1 MGVMF
6 QAFYWNCPQEEQQD
20 GTWWNFL
27 GAKLPELQQAGFT
40 ALWLP
45 PASKAA
51 NLGGPSMGYDPYD
64 YYDLGDFNQKGRTR
78 TWFGNQAE
86 LTALINAAHTAN
98 MQAYADLVLDHN
110 NGGDAQE
117 ANPIDGKNRWTK
129 FNPAS
134 GKFPRNWEYFHP
146 SPYET
151 FDEMTFGDMPDL
163 CHRNPKVY
171 GEIIYLAQWLVETIG
186 FDGFRFDFV
195 KGYAPWMV
203 KAIAELRYLKKGNQ
217 GFYPFCVGECWDGE
231 RTINDW
237 LSSINTFMDNPVS
250 AFDFPLHYELKGLC
264 DSYGYSLRNL
274 ANAGSVIQDSPSQA
288 VTFVD
293 NHDTIRD
300 PNNAINN
307 DKLLAYSFI
316 LTHEGY
322 PCVFW
327 MDWYNFGL
335 AMSGTPNGIAAL
347 VAAHEKYAGGPTQVL
362 FADDNLYIMQRIG
375 GSSQPGLIYVLNNFG
390 DAWNGITVQTQWR
403 NVQFEPVAYGGKDTR
418 PSAEQDH
425 GTGWTRG
432 FLGGTEGMGGVRGGI
447 GLAVESVVGCGL
459 SRG

>member
-27 GAKLPELQQAGFT
+27 GTKLPELQQAGFT

-403 NVQFEPVAYGGKDTR
+403 NVQFEPVAYGGNDTGR
-418 PSAEQDH
+418 PQNKTTAED
-425 GTGWTRG
+425 GRADFWAGPRGW
-432 FLGGTEGMGGVRGGI
+432 
-447 GLAVESVVGCGL
+447 AVYAAV
-459 SRG
+459 

>member
-1 MGVMF
+1 MGVLF
-6 QAFYWNCPQEEQQD
+6 QAFYWNCPQQEQQD
-20 GTWWNFL
+20 GTWWNFV
-27 GAKLPELQQAGFT
+27 ATKIPELQRAGFT
-40 ALWLP
+40 AIWLP

-64 YYDLGDFNQKGRTR
+64 YYDLGDFNQKGRTK

-86 LTALINAAHTAN
+86 LTALINAAHTAK
-98 MQAYADLVLDHN
+98 MQVYADLVLDHN
-110 NGGDAQE
+110 SGGDAQE
-117 ANPIDGKNRWTK
+117 LNLIDQQTRWTV

-134 GKFPRNWEYFHP
+134 KKFTRNWECFHP

-171 GEIIYLAQWLVETIG
+171 SEFIYLAQWLVETIG

-203 KAIAELRYLKKGNQ
+203 KAIAELRYLDKTDK

-231 RTINDW
+231 RTIDDW
-237 LSSINTFMDNPVS
+237 LASINTFMDNPVS
-250 AFDFPLHYELKGLC
+250 AFDFPLHYRLKDLC
-264 DSYGYSLRNL
+264 DTYGFSLRTL
-274 ANAGSVIQDSPSQA
+274 GATGTLIQDTPAQA

-300 PNNAINN
+300 PGNAINR

-322 PCVFW
+322 PSVFW
-327 MDWYNFGL
+327 MDWYNSGL
-335 AMSGTPNGIAAL
+335 AMTGTPNGIAAL
-347 VAAHEKYAGGPTQVL
+347 VAAHEKYAGGATQVL
-362 FADDNLYIMQRIG
+362 YSDDNLYIMQRT
-375 GSSQPGLIYVLNNFG
+375 GSGAQPGLVYVLNNLG
-390 DAWNGITVQTQWR
+390 SAWNGITVQTQWT
-403 NVQFEPVAYGGKDTR
+403 NTQFEPVAYGGPDAGR
-418 PSAEQDH
+418 PQDKTTAED
-425 GTGWTRG
+425 GRVDFWAAPRGW
-432 FLGGTEGMGGVRGGI
+432 
-447 GLAVESVVGCGL
+447 AVYAMK
-459 SRG
+459 

>member
-1 MGVMF
+1 MGVLF
-6 QAFYWNCPQEEQQD
+6 QAFYWNCPQEELQD

-27 GAKLPELQQAGFT
+27 ATKIPELQQAGIT

-64 YYDLGDFNQKGRTR
+64 YYDLGDFNQKGRTK

-86 LTALINAAHTAN
+86 LVALINDAHAAQ
-98 MQAYADLVLDHN
+98 MQVYADLVLDHN

-117 ANPIDGKNRWTK
+117 KNPIDGQTRWTK
-129 FNPAS
+129 FKPGS
-134 GKFPRNWEYFHP
+134 GKFPRDWQCFHP
-146 SPYET
+146 SPFEI

-163 CHRNPKVY
+163 CHRNPLVY
-171 GEIIYLAQWLVETIG
+171 QEIVALGQWLVETIG

-203 KAIAELRYLKKGNQ
+203 QSLAELRYLKKSGAN
-217 GFYPFCVGECWDGE
+217 FYAFCVGECWDSE
-231 RTINDW
+231 RTVDDW
-237 LSSINTFMDNPVS
+237 LGEVNSYTDNPVS
-250 AFDFPLHYELKGLC
+250 AFDFPLHYRLKDLC
-264 DSYGYSLRNL
+264 DTYGFSLSAL
-274 ANAGSVIQDSPSQA
+274 ASPGTVVQDVPSQA

-322 PCVFW
+322 PSVFW

-335 AMSGTPNGIAAL
+335 AKAGTPNGIAAL
-347 VAAHEKYAGGPTQVL
+347 VAAHERSAGGTTQVL
-362 FADDNLYIMQRIG
+362 YVDDNLYIMQRTG
-375 GSSQPGLIYVLNNFG
+375 ADGQHGLVYVLNNRG
-390 DAWNGITVQTQWR
+390 DGWNGTTVQTQWP
-403 NVQFEPVAYGGKDTR
+403 NVHLEPVAYGGNDASRPDTKNTSTDGHADFWAGPR
-418 PSAEQDH
+418 
-425 GTGWTRG
+425 GW
-432 FLGGTEGMGGVRGGI
+432 
-447 GLAVESVVGCGL
+447 AVYAPMV
-459 SRG
+459 